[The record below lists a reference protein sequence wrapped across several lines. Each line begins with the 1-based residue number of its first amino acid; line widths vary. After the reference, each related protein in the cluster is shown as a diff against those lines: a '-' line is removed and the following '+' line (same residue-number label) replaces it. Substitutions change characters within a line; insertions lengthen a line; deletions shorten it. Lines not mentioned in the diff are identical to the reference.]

1 LVFEIGIA
9 VPGQAVNLLP
19 EGLNALK
26 PASIYFGCAAAFT
39 IWFVHS
45 ALASEQGSQR
55 ILVGYSSPSGSQAV
69 VWLAKDAG
77 SFQRHGLDVEL
88 IFIPAGSKMTQ
99 ALLAGDIKIAQVGG
113 IAPIAARLRGAELKI
128 VAVSYNTLALSLMS
142 QKEIRS
148 LTELKGKRIG
158 ITRFGSNSDFALR
171 YVLKKNGILER
182 DVFILQFGDPPSTF
196 AALQAGS
203 IQAGIMSY
211 PTTAAAIKKGYN
223 ELVEM
228 SEIGLEY
235 PGTNVAVTDRLLQTQ
250 RDIVRRFLMG
260 YVEGIQRFKTD
271 EIFTKRVISKYL
283 RVSDPVIL
291 DETYKLFAPQMA
303 KIPYPT
309 PAAIRLALESV
320 SDDPR
325 ARTAKPEDF
334 YDDSILRSLEKE
346 GFIQQLYR

>member
-1 LVFEIGIA
+1 MA
-9 VPGQAVNLLP
+9 
-19 EGLNALK
+19 EGREALK
-26 PASIYFGCAAAFT
+26 SAAIRLVCAAMALWST
-39 IWFVHS
+39 HS
-45 ALASEQGSQR
+45 AAAADLSSQK

-77 SFQRHGLDVEL
+77 SFHRQGLDVEL

-113 IAPIAARLRGAELKI
+113 VAPISARLRGAEVKI

-148 LTELKGKRIG
+148 LADLKGKRIG

-171 YVLKKNGILER
+171 YVLKKNGIAER
-182 DVFILQFGDPPSTF
+182 EMVILQFGDPPSTF
-196 AALQAGS
+196 AALQAGT

-211 PTTAAAIKKGYN
+211 PTTAVAIKKGYK
-223 ELVEM
+223 ELIEM
-228 SEIGLEY
+228 SQIGLEF

-250 RDIVRRFLMG
+250 QDLVRRFLMS
-260 YVEGIQRFKTD
+260 YVEGIHRFKTD
-271 EIFTKRVISKYL
+271 ETFTKQVLSKYL

-291 DETYKLFAPQMA
+291 DETYKLFAPKMA

-325 ARTAKPEDF
+325 ARTARPEDF